1 MNKKAEMEKAESRN
15 LFLFSRFLLSA
26 FD

>member
-1 MNKKAEMEKAESRN
+1 MNKKAEMDKAESRN
-15 LFLFSRFLLSA
+15 LFLFSRFQLSA